1 MASEVAEH
9 KYQLN
14 VKMTCGGCSGA
25 VTRVLT
31 KAQQE
36 GSVSSFDVD
45 LGTQLVN
52 VTGPIEEAVL
62 VEKIRR
68 TGKEIISVTS
78 LDDSSVAEAAAV

>member
-25 VTRVLT
+25 ITRVLN

-36 GSVSSFDVD
+36 GSVSSFDVN
-45 LGTQLVN
+45 LETQLVN
-52 VTGPIEEAVL
+52 VSGPIEEDVL
-62 VEKIRR
+62 VEKIRK
-68 TGKEIISVTS
+68 TGKQIISVTS
-78 LDDSSVAEAAAV
+78 QDKAEAVV

>member
-9 KYQLN
+9 NYQLN

-36 GSVSSFDVD
+36 GVVSSFDVN
-45 LGTQLVN
+45 LETQLVN
-52 VTGPIEEAVL
+52 VRGPIEEAAL
-62 VEKIRR
+62 VEKIRK
-68 TGKEIISVTS
+68 TGKQIISVTS
-78 LDDSSVAEAAAV
+78 QDKAEAVV

>member
-9 KYQLN
+9 NYQLN

-36 GSVSSFDVD
+36 GVVSSFDVN
-45 LGTQLVN
+45 LETQLVN
-52 VTGPIEEAVL
+52 VRGPIEEAAL
-62 VEKIRR
+62 VEKIRK
-68 TGKEIISVTS
+68 TGKQIISVTS
-78 LDDSSVAEAAAV
+78 QDKTEVPVV

>member
-1 MASEVAEH
+1 MASEVTEH

-36 GSVSSFDVD
+36 VSSFDVN
-45 LGTQLVN
+45 LETQLVN
-52 VTGPIEEAVL
+52 VTGPIEEDAL
-62 VEKIRR
+62 VEKIRK
-68 TGKEIISVTS
+68 TGKQVRRR
-78 LDDSSVAEAAAV
+78 